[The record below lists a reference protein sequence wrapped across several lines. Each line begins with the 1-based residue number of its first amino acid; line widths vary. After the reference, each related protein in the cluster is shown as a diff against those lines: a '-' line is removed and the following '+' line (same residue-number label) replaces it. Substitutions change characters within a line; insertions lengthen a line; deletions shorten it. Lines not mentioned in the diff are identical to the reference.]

1 VLAEHQLARV
11 LSPEVVD
18 ELRAQTGYNPRQRR
32 ATAHRLLVVVLYGYL
47 LGQTLGFSRLRAL
60 FTRYFGTIRPRAFQ
74 LRFKSAAAA
83 AFFRAAFERA
93 VRAVAE
99 WSGVRLEGPLAVF
112 NDVRVYD
119 GTGQRVPRRGRRAL
133 PACGAGRAGAK
144 WLVGYSLKT
153 GLLEEALVDAES
165 ASELP
170 MWRRLVGDLRR
181 GSLYLLD
188 LAFYERALFAD
199 AIAAG
204 AHLVMRFKRGTK
216 VTVVGHQTDRGYV
229 ALPGWS
235 LGYYLHGKSQ
245 RRGTLFDL
253 DVRWGRGADA
263 VVLRLVGVSLGGRRG
278 LRFYL
283 TTVPRDRLDATQIV
297 AVYRL
302 RWLIEFLFRDLKQS
316 ADLGR
321 SFTADKHALEALTY
335 GAMLG
340 HVVVRS
346 LRVIAALRHQVPLDE
361 LRPLA
366 CRDFIRGYA
375 ADLVRALLS
384 LDGDALHQL
393 IHVISDGLVDF
404 ARERSPSAARP
415 RIAATLGASGG

>member
-1 VLAEHQLARV
+1 MLT
-11 LSPEVVD
+11 PEVVD
-18 ELRAQTGYNPRQRR
+18 DLRAATGYNPRQRR
-32 ATAHRLLVVVLYGYL
+32 ATAYRLLVVVLYGYL

-60 FTRYFGTIRPRAFQ
+60 FTRYYGAIRPRAFQ
-74 LRFKSAAAA
+74 LRFKSPAAAS
-83 AFFRAAFERA
+83 FFRAAFERA

-112 NDVRVYD
+112 DDVRVYD
-119 GTGQRVPRRGRRAL
+119 GTGQRVPPRGRRTL
-133 PACGAGRAGAK
+133 PACVAGRAGAK

-153 GLLEEALVDAES
+153 GLIEEALVDAET

-170 MWRRLVGDLRR
+170 MWRRLVGELRR

-204 AHLVMRFKRGTK
+204 AHVVMRFKHGTK
-216 VTVVGHQTDRGYV
+216 VTVLGHQTDRGF
-229 ALPGWS
+229 AELPGWS
-235 LGYYLHGKSQ
+235 LGYYLRGKSL

-253 DVRWGRGADA
+253 DVRWGRADDA

-283 TTVPRDRLDATQIV
+283 TTVPRDMLSAAQIV

-321 SFTADKHALEALTY
+321 SFTADKNALEALSY

-346 LRVIAALRHQVPLDE
+346 LRVIAALRKQVPLE
-361 LRPLA
+361 QLRPLA

-375 ADLVRALLS
+375 ADLAGALVAM
-384 LDGDALHQL
+384 DCAALHEL
-393 IHVISDGLVDF
+393 IVTITDGIIDF
-404 ARERSPSAARP
+404 ARERSGSASRT
-415 RIAATLGASGG
+415 RIAATLGAGGG